1 MPLVQLI
8 YLSSATQPF
17 SPADL
22 LALLETSRRNNTPVG
37 ITGLLLYR
45 DGNFI
50 QVLEGEEPA
59 VSATHDRIIRDTRHG
74 GLITLLKAPIAQRSF
89 GEWSM
94 GFRNLSA
101 KAAPEVPG
109 YNEFLNEDW
118 LARPM
123 QASPDRAVKLLQLFR
138 SGLR

>member
-1 MPLVQLI
+1 MSLIQLI

-22 LALLETSRRNNTPVG
+22 LALLETSRRNNTAAD
-37 ITGLLLYR
+37 ITGMLLYR

-50 QVLEGEEPA
+50 QVLEGKAPA
-59 VSATHDRIIRDTRHG
+59 VTATHERIAQDTRHD

-89 GEWSM
+89 GDWSM

-109 YNEFLNEDW
+109 YNEFLNDDW
-118 LARPM
+118 LGRPM
-123 QASPDRAVKLLQLFR
+123 RTSPDRALKLLQLFR